1 MNIRF
6 LDFKMDNAWE
16 RFILKICGIDYY
28 GEYRCNKNI
37 LTREILEAY
46 LDEIVDRIILF
57 EDYVDNDILRP
68 RNPKYD
74 GWWVISEDD
83 IYIGYQILGI
93 LILQTGPFLPK
104 LVEDSILYSTTWE
117 HDKQR
122 MWVKSAEDIRK
133 KNLAQFRDAI
143 QHHQAGVAIEINF

>member
-1 MNIRF
+1 MDIRS
-6 LDFKMDNAWE
+6 LDFEKDSAWE
-16 RFILKICGIDYY
+16 KFFLKICGIDYY
-28 GEYRCNKNI
+28 GDYEWNAKV
-37 LTREILEAY
+37 LTREILEAH
-46 LDEIVDRIILF
+46 LDEIVDKIILL

-74 GWWVISEDD
+74 GWWVVSEDD

-93 LILQTGPFLPK
+93 LILQTGSFLPK
-104 LVEDSILYSTTWE
+104 LVEDSILFSTMWE
-117 HDKQR
+117 YDKQR

-143 QHHQAGVAIEINF
+143 QHHQAGVSIQINF